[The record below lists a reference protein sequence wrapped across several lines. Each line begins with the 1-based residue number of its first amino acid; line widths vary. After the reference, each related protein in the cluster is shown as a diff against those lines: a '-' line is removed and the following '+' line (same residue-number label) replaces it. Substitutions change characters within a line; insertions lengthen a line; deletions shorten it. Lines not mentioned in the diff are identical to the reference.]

1 MVKYGACMH
10 SKSLQL
16 CPTLGNPTDYSRTG
30 SSGLARQEYWSMLM
44 YPLARDAPHL
54 GFKPQSCYISC
65 IGRNIVYRYRP
76 LGSTKYWYICA
87 IFGSNSKNNDNNKK
101 TEKGKG

>member
-1 MVKYGACMH
+1 MRACIL
-10 SKSLQL
+10 SQFSCVQFLT
-16 CPTLGNPTDYSRTG
+16 TLLTIAQQAPLSI
-30 SSGLARQEYWSMLM
+30 GLARQEYRSRLL

-65 IGRNIVYRYRP
+65 IGRNILYYYRP

-87 IFGSNSKNNDNNKK
+87 IFGSNSKKK
-101 TEKGKG
+101 KKR